1 MRDVSDVRIA
11 VAGDRT
17 ALAATLAEAF
27 GEDPVWCWMVPPMGR
42 HERLE
47 RIFGALLRY
56 AIPRGHVYTTADRP
70 AVTMWA
76 PPRQWQLPT
85 AAVARAALP
94 LLRATGSR
102 LPRLLGR
109 MGEIDRLH
117 ERQPPEHWYLEFIG
131 TTDAARGTG
140 LGSLLLDDALTR
152 FDEAGLPAYLE
163 SSNERNLSF
172 YRRHGFT
179 VTGEPPMR
187 SGPPQWTLWR
197 DPRPSR

>member
-1 MRDVSDVRIA
+1 MSDVRVA
-11 VAGDRT
+11 VAGDAG

-27 GEDPVWCWMVPPMGR
+27 GDDPVWCWMVPPKGR
-42 HERLE
+42 HGRLE

-56 AIPRGHVYTTADRP
+56 AIPRGHVYTTADRQ

-76 PPRQWQLPT
+76 PPREWRLPT
-85 AAVARAALP
+85 SAVARAALP

-117 ERQPPEHWYLEFIG
+117 ERQPADHWYLEFIG

-152 FDEAGLPAYLE
+152 FDEAGLPVYLE

-197 DPRPSR
+197 DPRPAR